1 MQAQDGTQFF
11 KDWNATRFDLKIRTN
26 WSYYKGYKH
35 IYYILDAQSHDTILN
50 GLWYDI
56 LYASVFEKKPTT
68 LCPKLRL
75 SLKIRSTVNCSLNTQ
90 LDFKQPSANILPY
103 LISQCLNVPNREKGI
118 EMLTRPRCSGEFM
131 YARFVH
137 LKSLWQ
143 VCQIK
148 SEPMINC
155 LKRAIHFLN

>member
-1 MQAQDGTQFF
+1 M
-11 KDWNATRFDLKIRTN
+11 
-26 WSYYKGYKH
+26 
-35 IYYILDAQSHDTILN
+35 YYILDAQSHDTILN

-137 LKSLWQ
+137 LKSL
-143 VCQIK
+143 
-148 SEPMINC
+148 
-155 LKRAIHFLN
+155 